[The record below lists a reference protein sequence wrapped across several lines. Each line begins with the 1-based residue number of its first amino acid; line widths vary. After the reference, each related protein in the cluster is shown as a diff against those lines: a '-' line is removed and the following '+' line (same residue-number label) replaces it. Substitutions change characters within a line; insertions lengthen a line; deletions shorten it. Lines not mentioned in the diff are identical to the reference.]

1 MDKIFY
7 GVLDKVS
14 KAAKITS
21 QTGSGKQTIFDKN
34 YSTYM
39 VFSKEKSK
47 KVCLPV
53 NLNRS

>member
-21 QTGSGKQTIFDKN
+21 QTGSGKQTIVTKIIRLIW
-34 YSTYM
+34 
-39 VFSKEKSK
+39 FSQKKSQK
-47 KVCLPV
+47 KFVCL
-53 NLNRS
+53 LI